1 MTRNTNTLYWRY
13 CTGRKKNFLLESCL
27 EPQHNIPQHVLSHW
41 ITSFVENH
49 IKGFS
54 NQHEYQ
60 FLRTFKVDALLVTD
74 PYASKELEF
83 QMNLSLFGCE
93 SKPDLLFLYPL
104 YQRREYQAVFISQ
117 GGKLDPVFYS
127 STPPQ
132 KGDLWGDFPT
142 TQSWRTRRCKCQ
154 SGSPLHS
161 IKAGIGLCS
170 PPVDCPS
177 NEERLNH
184 NSKRFTAVYV
194 AVGGPCGVIIPS
206 G

>member
-117 GGKLDPVFYS
+117 GGVNWIRSF
-127 STPPQ
+127 TPAPLLKREIYGAISQ
-132 KGDLWGDFPT
+132 PPSHEEPGDVNVSLALLY
-142 TQSWRTRRCKCQ
+142 TQ
-154 SGSPLHS
+154 
-161 IKAGIGLCS
+161 
-170 PPVDCPS
+170 
-177 NEERLNH
+177 
-184 NSKRFTAVYV
+184 
-194 AVGGPCGVIIPS
+194 
-206 G
+206 